1 MGSATMDV
9 EDRRKLK
16 KIMQMTELIYRD
28 AGVLIASVF
37 MQRIKGTIHC
47 GRYDIPLLTLLEV
60 SFLLDVGGQKQEQ
73 KKLEGTAWPGH
84 QQPSMHF
91 VGTFCGK
98 LCCILVCSVTFILIS

>member
-16 KIMQMTELIYRD
+16 KIMQMAELIYRD

-47 GRYDIPLLTLLEV
+47 GRY
-60 SFLLDVGGQKQEQ
+60 
-73 KKLEGTAWPGH
+73 
-84 QQPSMHF
+84 
-91 VGTFCGK
+91 
-98 LCCILVCSVTFILIS
+98 